1 MVILG
6 AKDSVNCCRRKLSY
20 GVAWRQRKLVITGRM
35 HRTGDRQTRRFSWVE
50 GDRER
55 LLQCLLRSSVK
66 LVLLAPDLPATDLQ
80 LWAELGQRAHKPV
93 YLRLRSTPALPE
105 RARPLAWV
113 IKGGCDRL
121 VACLLLAILSPLLL
135 IAALLIGLTTP
146 GAIFSRRWHVGKRGR
161 LFKLLTFR
169 CTEDALSPALSSGSE
184 AVGSGHAIGS
194 GHGAE
199 SDAIAPESREPN
211 RPLTPI
217 GSWLCRYGIDRWP
230 QLLNVLLGQISLVGP
245 QARSL
250 TDLAQISAT
259 QYPRL
264 NIMPG
269 MTGAWTV
276 VKPAEAP
283 DGWADLATPDLLYTT
298 PWSLRRDLGDLVRT
312 IPRTFQKNVP

>member
-6 AKDSVNCCRRKLSY
+6 VKDSVSCCRQKLSY

-35 HRTGDRQTRRFSWVE
+35 QRAGDRQTRRFSWVE

-121 VACLLLAILSPLLL
+121 AACLLLAILSPLLL
-135 IAALLIGLTTP
+135 TAALLIGLATP
-146 GAIFSRRWHVGKRGR
+146 GTIFSRSWHIGKRGR

-169 CTEDALSPALSSGSE
+169 CTEDAPAAGSGNGVGSE
-184 AVGSGHAIGS
+184 HV
-194 GHGAE
+194 AE
-199 SDAIAPESREPN
+199 LDAIVLD

-217 GSWLCRYGIDRWP
+217 GAWLCRYGIDRWP

-250 TDLAQISAT
+250 ADLAQIPPNH
-259 QYPRL
+259 YPRL

-276 VKPAEAP
+276 VKPAQMPESWTEQ
-283 DGWADLATPDLLYTT
+283 GTPDLLYTA
-298 PWSLRRDLGDLVRT
+298 PWSLWRDLGDLMQT
-312 IPRTFQKNVP
+312 IPRAFQKNIP